1 MTERSSQMDSA
12 DSSPLRRELS
22 LQAELLERHEKM
34 LHHFSKEQSALI
46 QAVTELKGMLLS
58 PPGAAGGP
66 SPSPPP
72 INVAAACPL
81 PPSPPPPQR
90 EHSLPVP
97 EKFSGELDKS
107 RGFLTQCALIF
118 RQQPQAYATDCSKIT
133 LMVELLTGRALQW
146 AQAVLNS
153 QPQISY
159 TDFLSK
165 FRSVFDKGTNP
176 DSAAHRMFALKQGRR
191 SVADF
196 SVDFWILAE
205 ETGWEETAL
214 RGAFLNSL
222 NEGLKRELATKEL
235 PKTLSALI
243 NLCIRL
249 DDHLREFSKRTPGG
263 AGWRTGLPA
272 LEWRG
277 MDPRPAEDEEQPM
290 QLGRARLSSTDWRK
304 RRQTG
309 ECFAC
314 GRKGHFS
321 DACPSRGNDQARQ

>member
-1 MTERSSQMDSA
+1 MTERSSQVDSA
-12 DSSPLRRELS
+12 DSAPWRRELS
-22 LQAELLERHEKM
+22 LQAALLERHENM
-34 LHHFSKEQSALI
+34 LQHFSKEQSALI
-46 QAVTELKGMLLS
+46 QVVTELKGMLLS

-66 SPSPPP
+66 LPVPPP
-72 INVAAACPL
+72 INVAAAF
-81 PPSPPPPQR
+81 
-90 EHSLPVP
+90 P
-97 EKFSGELDKS
+97 EKFSGDLDKS
-107 RGFLTQCALIF
+107 RGFLMQCALTF

-176 DSAAHRMFALKQGRR
+176 DSAAHRMFVLKQGRR

-222 NEGLKRELATKEL
+222 NEGLKRELASKEL

-243 NLCIRL
+243 NLCIKL
-249 DDHLREFSKRTPGG
+249 DDHLREFSKRTSGG

-272 LEWRG
+272 LEWKG
-277 MDPRPAEDEEQPM
+277 TDPRSAEEEEQPM
-290 QLGRARLSSTDWRK
+290 QLGGARLSSTDWRK

-314 GRKGHFS
+314 GKKGHFA
-321 DACPSRGNDQARQ
+321 DACPSRGNDQPAP